1 MAATLHS
8 PSVSPSVGAPIA
20 LNTWT
25 ALPWAQY
32 LVLREDPVYEQA
44 KGYYHNGLMRL
55 EMSPLGNPHS
65 RDHASI
71 LAMIYLFAGI
81 KGMDLDVH
89 DNCTFR
95 KAGYGEVQ
103 PDVAVYVGDRADLIP
118 WDTVIIDLEQYPAPD
133 LAIEVAA
140 SSLTDDQGPKR
151 LLYEA
156 LGVREYWIV
165 DVQRAKVLALS
176 VRDRG
181 SYRIEESQVLPG
193 LNMDQVEEGLRR
205 SRTSN
210 HGKVSAWLLEQWQ

>member
-1 MAATLHS
+1 MTATLLS
-8 PSVSPSVGAPIA
+8 PPVA
-20 LNTWT
+20 LDTWT
-25 ALPWAQY
+25 ALPWEQY
-32 LVLREDPVYEQA
+32 LDLLEDPAYTQA
-44 KGYYHNGLMRL
+44 KAYYHNGLMRL

-81 KGMDLDVH
+81 KDFDLDVH

-95 KAGYGEVQ
+95 KAGYAEVQ
-103 PDVAVYVGDRADLIP
+103 PDVAVYVGDRSELIP
-118 WDTVIIDLEQYPAPD
+118 WDTVIIDLERYPVPD
-133 LAIEVAA
+133 LAIEVSA
-140 SSLTDDQGPKR
+140 SSLADDQGPKR

-165 DVQRAKVLALS
+165 DVERAEIVALA

-193 LNMDQVEEGLRR
+193 LGIALLEEALRR